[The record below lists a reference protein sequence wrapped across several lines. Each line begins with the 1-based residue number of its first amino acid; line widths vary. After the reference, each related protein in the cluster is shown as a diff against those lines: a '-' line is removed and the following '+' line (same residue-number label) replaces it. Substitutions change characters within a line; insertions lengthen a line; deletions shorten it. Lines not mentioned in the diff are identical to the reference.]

1 MKKDVIF
8 KSVRAL
14 TISALLCA
22 MSVVIG
28 IFCKSALNFGGGLF
42 RITFE
47 NLPII
52 LSGMVF
58 GPIVGC
64 VVGVTSDLISFLLSG
79 QVYPLN
85 IIVTVGAGVIGLV
98 SGIIS
103 RYVIRKNGYLQIIF
117 SVSLAHFI
125 GSVII
130 KSIGLFSFY
139 GWAVLWRIPTYLLI
153 AGLEVGVI
161 CLLYKNSG
169 FRKLMENARK
179 ENL

>member
-1 MKKDVIF
+1 MKKDNVF
-8 KSVRAL
+8 KTVRAL

-28 IFCKSALNFGGGLF
+28 IFCKSAMNFGGGLF

-52 LSGMVF
+52 LSGMIF

-79 QVYPLN
+79 QAYPLN
-85 IIVTVGAGVIGLV
+85 IIVTVGAGVVGLV

-103 RYVIRKNGYLQIIF
+103 RYVIRKSGYLQIVF
-117 SVSLAHFI
+117 SASLAQII

-130 KSIGLFSFY
+130 KSIGLFSFF
-139 GWAVLWRIPTYLLI
+139 GWAVLWRIPTYLI
-153 AGLEVGVI
+153 ITGFEVGVI
-161 CLLYKNSG
+161 CLLYKNSV
-169 FRKLMENARK
+169 FRQLMEDARK
-179 ENL
+179 ESL

>member
-28 IFCKSALNFGGGLF
+28 IFCKSAMNFGGGLF

-64 VVGVTSDLISFLLSG
+64 VVGVTSDFISFLLSG

-103 RYVIRKNGYLQIIF
+103 RYVIRKNGYPQIIF
-117 SVSLAHFI
+117 SVSIAHFI

-153 AGLEVGVI
+153 AGLEVGVF

-169 FRKLMENARK
+169 FRKLMEDARK
-179 ENL
+179 ESL